1 MKPINQEILLMT
13 DTTFAK
19 KEWCEKDGQ
28 SNQITSTNERLEEA
42 CWNGLLN
49 EMLPGV
55 VQKSSTG
62 KNLSLWQIIQRCSFL
77 EIDLYE
83 SAVSDDQIHSINP
96 YLLLPLMVCN

>member
-28 SNQITSTNERLEEA
+28 SNKVASTNERLEEA

-49 EMLPGV
+49 EMLPDILE
-55 VQKSSTG
+55 KSSTG
-62 KNLSLWQIIQRCSFL
+62 KNLSLWQIIQCRSFL

-83 SAVSDDQIHSINP
+83 SYVSEDQIHSINP
-96 YLLLPLMVCN
+96 YLVLPLIVCN